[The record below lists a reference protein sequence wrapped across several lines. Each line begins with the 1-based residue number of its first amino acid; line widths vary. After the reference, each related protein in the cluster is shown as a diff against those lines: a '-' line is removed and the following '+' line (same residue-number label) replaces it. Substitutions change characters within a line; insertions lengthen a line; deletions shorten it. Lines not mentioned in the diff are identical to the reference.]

1 MMNEFQG
8 NLQSVLSRWGMLVG
22 CLCALLIAVQL
33 AGCST
38 SNDSRFSE
46 KTDPNVD
53 LEATWG
59 VRVESIRLTAVGHM
73 VDFRYRVI
81 DPEKAATL
89 TKRGREAFILDEATN
104 TKLPVPVTKVG
115 QLRGTGTKPQK
126 DRVYTVMFN
135 TGGGL
140 IQQGSQVSVV
150 IGDFK
155 AEHLI
160 VE

>member
-1 MMNEFQG
+1 MRNESYG
-8 NLQSVLSRWGMLVG
+8 KRQSVLSKWGMVMG
-22 CLCALLIAVQL
+22 CLCVLLVAGQL
-33 AGCST
+33 AGCAT
-38 SNDSRFSE
+38 SQDQRSSE
-46 KTDPNVD
+46 KMDQNAE
-53 LEATWG
+53 LEASLG
-59 VRVESIRLTAVGHM
+59 VRVESIRLTAAGHM

-89 TKRGREAFILDEATN
+89 TKRGREAFILDEATS

-135 TGGGL
+135 SGGGL
-140 IQQGSQVSVV
+140 IQQGSVVTVV

>member
-1 MMNEFQG
+1 MNDQ
-8 NLQSVLSRWGMLVG
+8 N
-22 CLCALLIAVQL
+22 A
-33 AGCST
+33 
-38 SNDSRFSE
+38 
-46 KTDPNVD
+46 D
-53 LEATWG
+53 LEDSWG
-59 VRVESIRLTAVGHM
+59 VRVESIRLTAAGHM

-89 TKRGREAFILDEATN
+89 TKRGREAFVLDEATG

-115 QLRGTGTKPQK
+115 QLRGTGTLPQA

-140 IQQGSQVSVV
+140 IAQGSQVTVV

-155 AEHLI
+155 AEHLV

>member
-1 MMNEFQG
+1 MNNKANDEIHSLFQRFITIFIATFVV
-8 NLQSVLSRWGMLVG
+8 LQLWA
-22 CLCALLIAVQL
+22 CAA
-33 AGCST
+33 SP
-38 SNDSRFSE
+38 D
-46 KTDPNVD
+46 KPDPNAVV
-53 LEATWG
+53 EANWG
-59 VRVESIRLTAVGHM
+59 VRVESIRLTAVGHL

-81 DPEKAATL
+81 HPEKAATL
-89 TKRGREAFILDEATN
+89 MKRGREAFLLDEATG

-115 QLRGTGTKPQK
+115 QLRGTGTLPQA

-140 IQQGSQVSVV
+140 IQQGSAVTVV